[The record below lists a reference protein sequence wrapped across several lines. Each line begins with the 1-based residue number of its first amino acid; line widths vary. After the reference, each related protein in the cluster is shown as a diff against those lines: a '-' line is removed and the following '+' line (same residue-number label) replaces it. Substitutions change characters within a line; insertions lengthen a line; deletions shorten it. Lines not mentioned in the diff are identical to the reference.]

1 MFERE
6 DTSLRRWRRSV
17 KKIGLLAVL
26 AGLAPALSADSHS
39 PAELPAAPAAVSAE
53 SALSAL
59 SDGFLYSDYLQNLP
73 NLQTETTP
81 VVSGF
86 HGSFAVENRP
96 SLLESIAD
104 GLPARLR
111 QEAQSVPLRQW
122 GLGWAIDS
130 RRPEVAP
137 ALAAGGWRL
146 ANWLGKEVLL
156 SATDKYGI
164 QTLEFDLQSELGG
177 RRAAIGVN
185 ALGALRQT
193 ERNAIA
199 WQLSGFKSKDG
210 VGGNVGGL
218 YRWVTPDE
226 NHLLG
231 ANLFLDYED
240 YEAGAF
246 NRWSLGGEWRSAWV
260 DAFANVYRGIT
271 DSKLHKGERYY
282 TADGYELEVNV
293 HSPNVAWIA
302 GALTYYNWK
311 GENGDSDEDGV
322 RFGLKFTP
330 TLPLLLEVEY
340 DDGDDRDNDWGGR
353 IVYSGEFGGAQSPS
367 VHRRNGEFIPRD
379 FFFAAAN
386 REYAQR
392 IRKVENR
399 GPNYHN
405 RYISFQTAGDTLR
418 TGDPITILGPGLTL
432 ALTYSATPAPPHY
445 VASGVLGGATLATP
459 QTITASLPYKVPSDA
474 PVVTVQS
481 GDPFAIRTSAGEQ
494 SRTLFIGST
503 VALAETYAHLINGRV
518 SLSSGGESYEIR
530 RNILTSNL
538 TIATYD
544 SFILPPAAI
553 ITLVSPLTDITA
565 PIVLPTLQGVRV
577 QRFSNTST
585 IRPSSGQIVL
595 ADRLFSSPAVNGRQL
610 TPTET
615 KITLTTPTRTTLTT
629 YNATHRIYAQASQPL
644 TATIR
649 LNVLSGYRAKV
660 TLINSGPTLTLTGNA
675 TFTLT
680 IASPQSTQ
688 TQIFGIER
696 DDILGLPVPEH
707 SNTFSLT
714 LAYSPITPLT
724 NPTFAKIPSDT
735 VLRTFT
741 SLTAAAVPIAVLTAS
756 GGNHPNYQYRLTPGG
771 GNFEIVGGRTLQL
784 TAPGY
789 GLYTATVEF
798 ANNLAN
804 LSADEAAAF
813 RQFSPPQ
820 RAAHVVQVTN
830 IYDRIGGT
838 WNIGGHPNLDD
849 DATVTIQRVAAA
861 AVIVGTLIA
870 SGGDG
875 TYTYTLHGGDAA
887 KASIDGNGVLSL
899 PDSTALPGD
908 IDLTVE
914 INDTSDHTDTTMPQN
929 QQTAPITI
937 TLLIRYMKVD
947 ALAAAVETPSGV
959 SGTVLAA
966 AAVPG
971 AATPAASV
979 NVSGGDGNATVRLA
993 AGGDASFA
1001 VDSANRIVW
1010 TPRAF
1015 GKATATLA
1023 VRDGLTGLPGG
1034 TDEQNPVVVAEL
1046 IRAASLSFD
1055 GGHLTPDSG
1064 IASLTVT
1071 LYFDE
1076 EIPQAERSFATL
1088 MIANGYDE
1096 LGAPVFDASGDEFY
1110 ALHNDGRLEI
1120 KMSTKA
1126 EVSPKTGVIRINY
1139 RQTDN
1144 SKPTLINPNGH
1155 RYAVRLESAYR
1166 PITLQAFTPD
1176 GQTEIAAPVRVLT
1189 NNATVASLVATGGRA
1204 GRDLQV
1210 LAGADNFELFESDT
1224 KLRLKVADGATTPS
1238 AFRLYTVT
1246 LRYADNSGNSEELI
1260 LTVDYVEETP
1270 PLALSFA
1277 GGIGNGGNVV
1287 LHRTAAGSVRIATL
1301 TIGGGLPP
1309 FVVGEKSASSD
1320 YDLANAPNT
1329 SRSRILY
1336 IPAGVEPTT
1345 GQGKSFMAEITVSDA
1360 DDDASPAQSIT
1371 VNVRY
1376 VKVNELASSLT
1387 DASGNPGTPLGTV
1400 YVFSESELSALR
1412 TKLTEMKTT
1421 GGSAVERDFLV
1432 LEAHKDGQ
1440 EIISDRDRDYEIGH
1454 TANAADADL
1463 YFTPRDGYGTYS
1475 VVFKMRDSSV
1485 FGDGMIARAGF
1496 SPPTK
1501 QTLTVHARPIIVSV
1515 FAGHRPD
1522 TSNHASTVG
1531 LTHLPL
1537 QNTVIQLTVTA
1548 RHDLILNRAVLASN
1562 FITVAQ
1568 IHAPP
1573 GIRYFGITTNGH
1585 LQRIIPSDSP
1595 AGSFPQP
1602 PDGGRINI
1610 VRLGPTSSSAGN
1622 ISPEGQ
1628 TFTLILT
1635 AHVGGNSTPG
1645 IATVRMEVKFEQELA
1660 LDFVAPDSTDG
1671 TGDPKTFWRGV
1682 RFHPTTPVVVASAA
1696 LGGGTNP
1703 ALSALPSD
1711 SDFKLLAD
1719 NKIGLLPDR
1728 FGTYS
1733 LTVRATED
1741 GGLTAETA
1749 LTITVQPL
1757 YEVYV
1762 GDQKIEDTPLL
1773 RFTVSVAAEP
1783 ITSPVRVAQFRF
1795 LGEGAA
1801 NHCAGFSSGNSHLLA
1816 LQKEGAICHMVVVP
1830 QSSPVTPDNRVLGSY
1845 VNVGSGNLH
1854 PGLNRLALDR
1864 NIEVQLAPK
1873 SGIRLTDPT
1882 VPTSAPRTVFV
1893 DTEIK
1898 SNDNLEIA
1906 KVVAVTESGSPQ
1918 IALINTDT
1926 NNPFS
1931 IDNANLLRLSP
1942 TRFGAHTA
1950 TVRATDSAN
1959 NSTADAI
1966 VTVSVHRAFRVFP
1979 GGGDTE
1985 LTYQAADSNDYR
1997 FSVSITFDQTVVAN
2011 LTLAELRGFN
2021 ADVCARSTSPLF
2033 SNSASK
2039 APGGVDIVKN
2049 GASCH
2054 LVLKPSP
2061 SGQDPTLP
2069 DNRDLVFDWTFS
2081 NPGSGYRFLSAGG
2094 VGARIFVKLAPKP
2107 DIKLSDPDLGG
2118 GDGIPR
2124 LHYAIGRFNRAVD
2137 LSPGGIVE
2145 PRSRLRIARMR
2156 AGPGAGSIY
2165 DTIGSS
2171 TKFSFDVD
2179 DESRLLLTPGT
2190 SRFSAGPGTHI
2201 VTVAIGTSIGRATRT
2216 ITVQLDRL
2224 YQIYDTDGDVLPDD
2238 LYQIT
2243 LAIPFADEI
2252 SASRDV
2258 AEFRL
2263 SGTGAATICNGA
2275 TAENADTSSA
2285 KDNIEFEF
2293 MKNAA
2298 NCKLVFRPG
2307 SGKPN
2312 IRAAGQTLTVNVD
2325 FPDGERF
2332 YGTANPAY
2340 RIILDAMYEPI
2351 QLALGGANGAGLP
2364 ITVVTSRDA
2373 EFARVGATGG
2383 DGTYT
2388 FEKIGDSDKITVAAD
2403 GDLHFNVA
2411 ANAYGEQTITVK
2423 VTDGAGEVDPATLIV
2438 KANYIDRPYTMTDY
2452 RGNDI
2457 APVIVNNIHEIR
2469 VSVYGPDRSPWNQ
2482 GATDFAFLTLRLAS
2496 GATKG
2501 AEFCGTAPPADCEI
2515 NIEFLEALPSEGK
2528 LARWQPTGSAKLEP
2542 APGHEEGIQFIIN
2555 SGGSAVVTVWI
2566 RGYFIRTTDLALA
2579 VEKPESSA
2587 SGPVRW
2593 FTEFASPPVAS
2604 LVASLDAT
2612 GGGEGTRAVITNAPP
2627 GDIFDITDE
2636 NILRFAPTAKG
2647 IYTLTLAAMDNVG
2660 TTPANQTVTVAYG
2673 DPLVA
2678 TMNSGGHDDSVQN
2691 GTLSNGGTVIFHNYF
2706 ASAGRPGLTDLPIAT
2721 LVAKGGIG
2729 DHTFT
2734 WQDTSTGDPGND
2746 SGYVVVSNGILWL
2759 NRFDSGGQNAP
2770 GTGRAIESTPE
2781 FVATITV
2788 NDGFDASPPVL
2799 LSITGAAF
2807 QHRRPANKPD
2817 PENPRMQLEVGGNVF
2832 ALHTDTGET
2841 PILTLGLPSTAA
2853 IDTTNGLVVATMR
2866 TGGGYDSKQT
2876 VRVVGSSSDDLIISD
2891 TVTDT
2896 PPGDDD
2902 KLREIILQNNI
2913 TNLADFPADANGE
2926 SNTRSVVIT
2935 YKTRYLGRDFFDA
2948 SIQEPHEA
2956 TISLKFKIKKMTAT
2970 RESKDLIAAANAKIP
2985 DNIASGNL
2993 IREASDNTGNIE
3005 IARTD
3010 NTLTYAG
3017 LTVAKITFAN
3027 LIGLGGKLSVSD
3039 LINGTGIIGH
3049 DNSILTITTGSTDNE
3064 IFLKTRV
3071 PAAHAASHPFT
3082 PALGIG
3088 GSDVAAL
3095 DGGFVVNVQQITPP
3109 ADPLRVD
3116 VFLLGPNNARGAKV
3130 TGPLEFVNAGTHNPV
3145 PFRWAAGSGGT
3156 GNGVQIAVA
3165 PTARDLTVD
3174 GGGFGFADSYLMKA
3188 ILFRNG
3194 QHFSRQRI
3202 AFRVNDTPDD
3212 SWPDGVDF
3220 TPERTIHL
3228 TFNGYDSAAEVSCKS
3243 GGTGGHTQ
3251 LFTEPENGTVGRVV
3265 SGDGDYR
3272 LNLRNG
3278 LIAQSAVAYR
3288 KALNI
3293 YIRAASPGAGV
3304 GSRYNQCKINGEE
3317 TNAALGRRTHLLCKI
3332 HQPTSSFTNPELA
3345 VQAGDVVMVAPGPPQ
3360 PMDFGE
3366 FPAHFDVMGY
3376 IRNARKAQGGRSA
3389 VHYNAER
3396 HSNIFRV
3403 YHKPG
3408 VVKTTKSDQLEL
3420 FLARGELDDFN
3431 DGCQGVDL
3439 PDDGSEGF
3447 YLNSR
3452 FVRTYKWRE
3461 AASEAEL
3468 DARVVITSNTGRP
3481 QATNPHTLSCA
3492 DGGNQGQTQRFFEPG
3507 STEAVG
3513 RDSSN
3518 NVARLTLS
3526 KGLTGEVRQSFR
3538 RQSNVYVSHAGIEEG
3553 VDGRRYSSC
3562 TISPPDGALR
3572 FDFRCTAL
3580 NAKPPLGTNTQE
3592 NGDQRWIHIVGGDVV
3607 LLAPFSDIGSVATR
3621 RHAPRPGRSGQF
3633 ESVLGYLQFAR
3644 SHSADAIRH
3653 SNLFRIYHKPGEGK
3667 PGKPTDLELF
3677 AARGEYGS
3685 DRDAG
3690 CHTRDL
3696 NTNGSEGFYLT
3707 DKFVRTYKWQEAV
3720 HQSILDQK
3728 SVITTVNTGREQL
3741 PVSAAP
3747 GP

>member
-81 VVSGF
+81 IVSGF

-130 RRPEVAP
+130 RRPEVTP

-231 ANLFLDYED
+231 ANVFLDYED

-367 VHRRNGEFIPRD
+367 VHRRGGEFIPRD

-392 IRKVENR
+392 IRKVEDIDNTVP
-399 GPNYHN
+399 G
-405 RYISFQTAGDTLR
+405 RYISFQMADSNGNLVPRDITS
-418 TGDPITILGPGLTL
+418 DPITILGPGLTL
-432 ALTYSATPAPPHY
+432 ALAYSATPAPHY
-445 VASGVLGGATLATP
+445 EASGVLGGATLATP
-459 QTITASLPYKVPSDA
+459 QIITASLPYKVPSDA

-530 RNILTSNL
+530 RNILTSAL

-1023 VRDGLTGLPGG
+1023 VSDGLTGLPGG

-1126 EVSPKTGVIRINY
+1126 EVSPKTGIIRINY

-1204 GRDLQV
+1204 GRDLRV

-1246 LRYADNSGNSEELI
+1246 LRYADNSNNSEELI

-1301 TIGGGLPP
+1301 NIDGGLEP

-1345 GQGKSFMAEITVSDA
+1345 GQGKSFAAEITVSDA

-1387 DASGNPGTPLGTV
+1387 DASGTPGTPLGTV
-1400 YVFSESELSALR
+1400 YVFSESVLSTLR

-1421 GGSAVERDFLV
+1421 GGSEVDRQFLV
-1432 LEAHKDGQ
+1432 LEAHKDGT
-1440 EIISDRDRDYEIGH
+1440 ESITDTDRDRNYDIDH
-1454 TANAADADL
+1454 TANAANADL
-1463 YFTPRDGYGTYS
+1463 YFTPKDGYGTYS

-1522 TSNHASTVG
+1522 RSNHASTVG

-1548 RHDLILNRAVLASN
+1548 RHDLVLTRTLAAGN
-1562 FITVAQ
+1562 INDITVAQ

-1573 GIRYFGITTNGH
+1573 GIRYYGFANNGH
-1585 LQRIIPSDSP
+1585 LMRLSLPSDE
-1595 AGSFPQP
+1595 QP
-1602 PDGGRINI
+1602 PAEQGRIDI
-1610 VRLGPTSSSAGN
+1610 IRLGPTSTSAGD
-1622 ISPEGQ
+1622 ISPTGQ
-1628 TFTLILT
+1628 TFTLIMT
-1635 AHVGGNSTPG
+1635 AHAGVNNQAPQV
-1645 IATVRMEVKFEQELA
+1645 ATVRMEVKFESALG

-1671 TGDPKTFWRGV
+1671 TGDPKTLWRGV

-1711 SDFKLLAD
+1711 SDFQLLAD

-1757 YEVYV
+1757 YEIYV
-1762 GDQKIEDTPLL
+1762 GDQKIEDPGGNI

-1801 NHCAGFSSGNSHLLA
+1801 SHCTGFSSGNDLIVNF
-1816 LQKEGAICHMVVVP
+1816 QKEGAICHMVVVP
-1830 QSSPVTPDNRVLGSY
+1830 QSPAVTPDNRALISY
-1845 VNVGSGNLH
+1845 VNVGTGNIH
-1854 PGLNRLALDR
+1854 PGLNRLLLDR
-1864 NIEVQLAPK
+1864 NITVQLAPK
-1873 SGIRLTDPT
+1873 VGIKLTDPAA
-1882 VPTSAPRTVFV
+1882 PASDPRTVFV

-1985 LTYQAADSNDYR
+1985 LTYQAAESNDYR

-2165 DTIGSS
+2165 NTIGSS
-2171 TKFSFDVD
+2171 TKFSFDID

-2201 VTVAIGTSIGRATRT
+2201 VTVAIGTSIGQATRT

-2275 TAENADTSSA
+2275 TAENADTSAA

-2351 QLALGGANGAGLP
+2351 QLALGGANGSGLP

-2388 FEKIGDSDKITVAAD
+2388 YEKIGDSDKITVAAD

-2438 KANYIDRPYTMTDY
+2438 TANYIDRPYTMTDY

-2469 VSVYGPDRSPWNQ
+2469 LSVYGPDRATWGA
-2482 GATDFAFLTLRLAS
+2482 GATDFAFVTLRLAS

-2501 AEFCGTAPPADCEI
+2501 NDSCAGFNFVIPADDCEG
-2515 NIEFLEALPSEGK
+2515 NIEFLAAGGGK
-2528 LARWQPTGSAKLEP
+2528 LDRWQPVGDTKLEA
-2542 APGHEEGIQFIIN
+2542 APGHEEGILFQVLVN
-2555 SGGSAVVTVWI
+2555 SSAVATVWI

-2612 GGGEGTRAVITNAPP
+2612 GGGEGTRAAIVKAPA
-2627 GDIFDITDE
+2627 GGIFDLTDE

-2691 GTLSNGGTVIFHNYF
+2691 GTLSNGGTVVFHNYF
-2706 ASAGRPGLTDLPIAT
+2706 AGGARTGSTDLPIAT

-2729 DHTFT
+2729 ARTFT
-2734 WQDTSTGDPGND
+2734 WQDTSTGNPGNRN
-2746 SGYVVVSNGILWL
+2746 GFVEMSNNILLL
-2759 NRFDSGGQNAP
+2759 NRFHTDSN
-2770 GTGRAIESTPE
+2770 GTSPSQGDGKAFDADPQ
-2781 FVATITV
+2781 FAATITV
-2788 NDGFDASPPVL
+2788 DDGFDGSPPVL
-2799 LSITGAAF
+2799 LSITGIVWR
-2807 QHRRPANKPD
+2807 HRND
-2817 PENPRMQLEVGGNVF
+2817 NSENPVMQLEAGDNVF
-2832 ALHTDTGET
+2832 ALHTDTAET
-2841 PILTLGLPSTAA
+2841 PILTLGLPSTLA
-2853 IDTTNGLVVATMR
+2853 IGSSGLAIATVR
-2866 TGGGYDSKQT
+2866 TSGGYVSKNLR
-2876 VRVVGSSSDDLIISD
+2876 RVGGSSSSD
-2891 TVTDT
+2891 VDVAN
-2896 PPGDDD
+2896 PSIDGDDE
-2902 KLREIILQNNI
+2902 LREVILQNRSGED
-2913 TNLADFPADANGE
+2913 NLADFPADANGE

-2970 RESKDLIAAANAKIP
+2970 RESKDLIAAANAAIP
-2985 DNIASGNL
+2985 ATL
-2993 IREASDNTGNIE
+2993 VTGNPIGE
-3005 IARTD
+3005 AADNSGDIAIHRTD

-3017 LTVAKITFAN
+3017 LTVAKMTYKN
-3027 LIGLGGKLSVSD
+3027 LVGLGGKIPLSD
-3039 LINGTGIIGH
+3039 LLVANA
-3049 DNSILTITTGSTDNE
+3049 NSILTVTAGSAE
-3064 IFLKTRV
+3064 GEFFVKTRV
-3071 PAAHAASHPFT
+3071 PAAHAASNPFT
-3082 PALGIG
+3082 PAIG
-3088 GSDVAAL
+3088 GANI
-3095 DGGFVVNVQQITPP
+3095 DGGFVANATRYATPTPFSVEIFVAPGFGGGTRNVKIP
-3109 ADPLRVD
+3109 APYEIP
-3116 VFLLGPNNARGAKV
+3116 GGAV
-3130 TGPLEFVNAGTHNPV
+3130 G
-3145 PFRWAAGSGGT
+3145 FRAVAAGGGAGGT
-3156 GNGVQIAVA
+3156 NLQMRFDWGYSAGNQVFEPNGAHA
-3165 PTARDLTVD
+3165 NRKTFDLNTGGSGNPRARFFV
-3174 GGGFGFADSYLMKA
+3174 Y
-3188 ILFRNG
+3188 
-3194 QHFSRQRI
+3194 
-3202 AFRVNDTPDD
+3202 DTNPAGLP
-3212 SWPDGVDF
+3212 SGVDF
-3220 TPERTIHL
+3220 TPERQIDIAFTRR
-3228 TFNGYDSAAEVSCKS
+3228 GSATDISCQN
-3243 GGTGGHTQ
+3243 GGTGGITQ
-3251 LFTEPENGTVGRVV
+3251 LFTDPGNVVVGRLVN
-3265 SGDGDYR
+3265 SGNDFR
-3272 LNLRNG
+3272 LNLGGG
-3278 LIAQSAVAYR
+3278 LIAQGAVNYR

-3293 YIRAASPGAGV
+3293 YVRATSTGAGV
-3304 GSRYNQCKINGEE
+3304 GSRYNQCEISEV
-3317 TNAALGRRTHLLCKI
+3317 TTPGRRTQLLCGI
-3332 HQPTSSFTNPELA
+3332 TDAGSGFTNAEVA
-3345 VQAGDVVMVAPGPPQ
+3345 VQAGDVVMAAPGPNSAPVPEH
-3360 PMDFGE
+3360 PMNFGKA
-3366 FPAHFDVMGY
+3366 PAHFDAVQY

-3396 HSNIFRV
+3396 HANIFRV

-3408 VVKTTKSDQLEL
+3408 EVKPTASDQLEL
-3420 FLARGELDDFN
+3420 FLAKGEEDDIN

-3452 FVRTYKWRE
+3452 FIRTYKWRD
-3461 AASEAEL
+3461 AATNAEL
-3468 DARVVITSNTGRP
+3468 DARRVITSNTGRP
-3481 QATNPHTLSCA
+3481 QATDPSTFSCREGGNIGGNTQIYTGASGPVGGGFATRTDLHLGLTSQAGAAFQRILNIFISHTATSAGGTHRYSRCRIFGNSRQHIVCNLTFPHHGQANPMSPVYAGDIVLVAPTAKAGFNVIHNGIRYDTTGTGKFDNVLNLIAQRDQSAADERNMNLFRVYSRPGVQRPGDSNQLELFLARGVEGGHEGDYAPTCA
-3492 DGGNQGQTQRFFEPG
+3492 AEDLPDGGNR
-3507 STEAVG
+3507 
-3513 RDSSN
+3513 
-3518 NVARLTLS
+3518 
-3526 KGLTGEVRQSFR
+3526 
-3538 RQSNVYVSHAGIEEG
+3538 
-3553 VDGRRYSSC
+3553 
-3562 TISPPDGALR
+3562 
-3572 FDFRCTAL
+3572 
-3580 NAKPPLGTNTQE
+3580 
-3592 NGDQRWIHIVGGDVV
+3592 
-3607 LLAPFSDIGSVATR
+3607 
-3621 RHAPRPGRSGQF
+3621 
-3633 ESVLGYLQFAR
+3633 
-3644 SHSADAIRH
+3644 
-3653 SNLFRIYHKPGEGK
+3653 
-3667 PGKPTDLELF
+3667 
-3677 AARGEYGS
+3677 
-3685 DRDAG
+3685 
-3690 CHTRDL
+3690 
-3696 NTNGSEGFYLT
+3696 FYLT
-3707 DKFVRTYKWQEAV
+3707 SAGVRTYKASE
-3720 HQSILDQK
+3720 
-3728 SVITTVNTGREQL
+3728 
-3741 PVSAAP
+3741 AAP
-3747 GP
+3747 ESAFRDRVPNGQRPRPAP

>member
-1 MFERE
+1 MSARK
-6 DTSLRRWRRSV
+6 DTPLRRWRRSV

-39 PAELPAAPAAVSAE
+39 PAELPDKPATPAAVSAE

-59 SDGFLYSDYLQNLP
+59 SDGFLYSDYLQNFP
-73 NLQTETTP
+73 LQAENSP

-104 GLPARLR
+104 GLPARLH
-111 QEAQSVPLRQW
+111 QEAQSVPVREW

-130 RRPEVAP
+130 RRPEVTP

-177 RRAAIGVN
+177 RRAAIGIN

-353 IVYSGEFGGAQSPS
+353 IVYSGEFGGVQSPS
-367 VHRRNGEFIPRD
+367 VHRRGGEFIPRD

-392 IRKVENR
+392 IRKVEDIDNTVP
-399 GPNYHN
+399 G
-405 RYISFQTAGDTLR
+405 RYISFQMADSNGNLVPRDITS
-418 TGDPITILGPGLTL
+418 DPITILGPGLTL
-432 ALTYSATPAPPHY
+432 ALAYSATPAPHY
-445 VASGVLGGATLATP
+445 EASGVLGGATLATP

-530 RNILTSNL
+530 RNILASTL

-553 ITLVSPLTDITA
+553 ITVVSPLTDTKA

-820 RAAHVVQVTN
+820 TAEHVVQVTN

-838 WNIGGHPNLDD
+838 WNIVGHPNLDD

-914 INDTSDHTDTTMPQN
+914 INDTSDHTDTTQPQN

-1155 RYAVRLESAYR
+1155 RYAVRLEAAYR

-1204 GRDLQV
+1204 GRDLRV

-1301 TIGGGLPP
+1301 NIGGGLPP

-1345 GQGKSFMAEITVSDA
+1345 GQGKSFAAEITVSDA

-1522 TSNHASTVG
+1522 RSNHASTVG

-1548 RHDLILNRAVLASN
+1548 RHDLVLTRAVLASN

-1568 IHAPP
+1568 INAPP
-1573 GIRYFGITTNGH
+1573 GITYHGFADY
-1585 LQRIIPSDSP
+1585 LQRLIPPNADH
-1595 AGSFPQP
+1595 P

-1610 VRLGPTSSSAGN
+1610 VRLGPQSGQDP
-1622 ISPEGQ
+1622 ISPTGQ
-1628 TFTLILT
+1628 TFTLIMT
-1635 AHVGGNSTPG
+1635 ARIGNNVGPEV
-1645 IATVRMEVKFEQELA
+1645 ATVRMEVKFEQELA

-1671 TGDPKTFWRGV
+1671 TGDPKTLWRGV
-1682 RFHPTTPVVVASAA
+1682 RFHSTAPVVVASAV

-1711 SDFKLLAD
+1711 SDFQLLAD

-1757 YEVYV
+1757 YEIYV
-1762 GDQKIEDTPLL
+1762 GDQKIDDPGGNI

-1801 NHCAGFSSGNSHLLA
+1801 SHCTGFSSGNDLIVNF
-1816 LQKEGAICHMVVVP
+1816 QKEGAICHMVVVP
-1830 QSSPVTPDNRVLGSY
+1830 QSPAVTPDNRALISY
-1845 VNVGSGNLH
+1845 VNVGTGNIH
-1854 PGLNRLALDR
+1854 PGLNRLLLDR
-1864 NIEVQLAPK
+1864 NITVQLAPK
-1873 SGIRLTDPT
+1873 LALRLTDRGPDLAT
-1882 VPTSAPRTVFV
+1882 PNVRTGAPFEVINVAGLGGDPSFPFSV
-1893 DTEIK
+1893 
-1898 SNDNLEIA
+1898 
-1906 KVVAVTESGSPQ
+1906 VVASVVLGGKPGSNPQ
-1918 IALINTDT
+1918 LDPIPSDSDFKLVADNKIA
-1926 NNPFS
+1926 FV
-1931 IDNANLLRLSP
+1931 RP
-1942 TRFGAHTA
+1942 TRFGDH
-1950 TVRATDSAN
+1950 
-1959 NSTADAI
+1959 I
-1966 VTVSVHRAFRVFP
+1966 
-1979 GGGDTE
+1979 
-1985 LTYQAADSNDYR
+1985 
-1997 FSVSITFDQTVVAN
+1997 
-2011 LTLAELRGFN
+2011 LTLR
-2021 ADVCARSTSPLF
+2021 ARET
-2033 SNSASK
+2033 A
-2039 APGGVDIVKN
+2039 
-2049 GASCH
+2049 GA
-2054 LVLKPSP
+2054 
-2061 SGQDPTLP
+2061 
-2069 DNRDLVFDWTFS
+2069 
-2081 NPGSGYRFLSAGG
+2081 NPLSA
-2094 VGARIFVKLAPKP
+2094 
-2107 DIKLSDPDLGG
+2107 
-2118 GDGIPR
+2118 
-2124 LHYAIGRFNRAVD
+2124 
-2137 LSPGGIVE
+2137 E
-2145 PRSRLRIARMR
+2145 
-2156 AGPGAGSIY
+2156 
-2165 DTIGSS
+2165 
-2171 TKFSFDVD
+2171 TK
-2179 DESRLLLTPGT
+2179 
-2190 SRFSAGPGTHI
+2190 
-2201 VTVAIGTSIGRATRT
+2201 
-2216 ITVQLDRL
+2216 
-2224 YQIYDTDGDVLPDD
+2224 
-2238 LYQIT
+2238 
-2243 LAIPFADEI
+2243 
-2252 SASRDV
+2252 
-2258 AEFRL
+2258 
-2263 SGTGAATICNGA
+2263 
-2275 TAENADTSSA
+2275 
-2285 KDNIEFEF
+2285 
-2293 MKNAA
+2293 
-2298 NCKLVFRPG
+2298 
-2307 SGKPN
+2307 
-2312 IRAAGQTLTVNVD
+2312 LTVNVNRLHRVFVGD
-2325 FPDGERF
+2325 RELAENATGKYDITVSSTFNKEITAPLALAQLRYIGDKAAAHCASSSTLDSAVSNFGLVRQGAICNVVLNPSNPALTPDNQKISDSVGVAEPTSPPKAANEF
-2332 YGTANPAY
+2332 YYRTTRTFNIEIVPRYDPIKLTLVGAFGGGTAREVVFERDTY
-2340 RIILDAMYEPI
+2340 FGRIVGGGGNSTDASPLTFS
-2351 QLALGGANGAGLP
+2351 Q
-2364 ITVVTSRDA
+2364 V
-2373 EFARVGATGG
+2373 G
-2383 DGTYT
+2383 DGD
-2388 FEKIGDSDKITVAAD
+2388 KIEFDLASSGRFVDLELNVGENEYGEFKITVQ
-2403 GDLHFNVA
+2403 
-2411 ANAYGEQTITVK
+2411 ANDTLDSTPPALITAT
-2423 VTDGAGEVDPATLIV
+2423 VT
-2438 KANYIDRPYTMTDY
+2438 RTDIPFSVEDQ
-2452 RGNDI
+2452 RGNI
-2457 APVIVNNIHEIR
+2457 IEPVLESNLYKVA
-2469 VSVYGPDRSPWNQ
+2469 VTVYGPD
-2482 GATDFAFLTLRLAS
+2482 T
-2496 GATKG
+2496 
-2501 AEFCGTAPPADCEI
+2501 
-2515 NIEFLEALPSEGK
+2515 
-2528 LARWQPTGSAKLEP
+2528 PTWGSAATLVFLNIYVPSDGRLEGNSFNRSGNRLRTQASTP
-2542 APGHEEGIQFIIN
+2542 LAVAPGNVQTGLITVISGTDVNGQ
-2555 SGGSAVVTVWI
+2555 GGSPAATVEVKAA
-2566 RGYFIRTTDLALA
+2566 FIRVADLALA
-2579 VEKPESSA
+2579 VRKPTAAATPAE
-2587 SGPVRW
+2587 PVRW
-2593 FTEFASPPVAS
+2593 FTEFASAAS
-2604 LVASLDAT
+2604 LVASLEAT
-2612 GGGEGTRAVITNAPP
+2612 GGGEGTRAVITAAPP
-2627 GDIFDITDE
+2627 GDIFALSND
-2636 NILRFAPTAKG
+2636 NILSFKPTAKG
-2647 IYTLTLAAMDNVG
+2647 IYTLTLAAMDNIG

-2673 DPLVA
+2673 DPIVA
-2678 TMNSGGHDDSVQN
+2678 QMNSGGHDDSVQN

-2706 ASAGRPGLTDLPIAT
+2706 ASAGRTGTTDLPIAT
-2721 LVAKGGIG
+2721 LVASGGVG
-2729 DHTFT
+2729 ARTFT
-2734 WQDTSTGDPGND
+2734 WQDTSTGTPGND

-2759 NRFDSGGQNAP
+2759 NRFHDDSSGNPVNSP

-2781 FVATITV
+2781 FAATITV
-2788 NDGFDASPPVL
+2788 DDGFDASPPVL

-2817 PENPRMQLEVGGNVF
+2817 PENPRIQLETGGNVF

-2853 IDTTNGLVVATMR
+2853 IDTTNGFVVATMR

-2891 TVTDT
+2891 TVTD
-2896 PPGDDD
+2896 DSDSDD
-2902 KLREIILQNNI
+2902 KLRPIILRNNV

-2970 RESKDLIAAANAKIP
+2970 RESKDLIAAANAAIP
-2985 DNIASGNL
+2985 ATLVSGNP
-2993 IREASDNTGNIE
+2993 IGEAADNSGD
-3005 IARTD
+3005 IAIHRTD

-3017 LTVAKITFAN
+3017 LTVAKMTYKN
-3027 LIGLGGKLSVSD
+3027 LVGLGGKIPLSD
-3039 LINGTGIIGH
+3039 LLVANA
-3049 DNSILTITTGSTDNE
+3049 NSILTVTAGSAE
-3064 IFLKTRV
+3064 GEFFVKTRV
-3071 PAAHAASHPFT
+3071 PAAHAASNPFT
-3082 PALGIG
+3082 PAIG
-3088 GSDVAAL
+3088 GANI
-3095 DGGFVVNVQQITPP
+3095 DGGFVANATRYATPTPFSVEIFVAPGFGGGTRNVKIPAPYEIPGGAVGFRAVAAGGGAGGTNVQMRFDWSYSAGNQ
-3109 ADPLRVD
+3109 
-3116 VFLLGPNNARGAKV
+3116 VFEPNGAHANRK
-3130 TGPLEFVNAGTHNPV
+3130 TF
-3145 PFRWAAGSGGT
+3145 
-3156 GNGVQIAVA
+3156 
-3165 PTARDLTVD
+3165 DLNT
-3174 GGGFGFADSYLMKA
+3174 GGGGNPRARFFVY
-3188 ILFRNG
+3188 
-3194 QHFSRQRI
+3194 
-3202 AFRVNDTPDD
+3202 DTNPAGLP
-3212 SWPDGVDF
+3212 SGVDF
-3220 TPERTIHL
+3220 TPERQIDIAFTRR
-3228 TFNGYDSAAEVSCKS
+3228 GSATDISCQN
-3243 GGTGGHTQ
+3243 GGTGGITQ

-3278 LIAQSAVAYR
+3278 LIAQSAVSYR

-3293 YIRAASPGAGV
+3293 YVRAASPGVGV
-3304 GSRYNQCKINGEE
+3304 GSRYNQCKINGED
-3317 TNAALGRRTHLLCKI
+3317 TTAALGHRTHLLCRI
-3332 HQPTSSFTNPELA
+3332 HQPTGSFTHPEVA

-3366 FPAHFDVMGY
+3366 FPAHFDVVGY
-3376 IRNARKAQGGRSA
+3376 INNARKAQGGRSA

-3396 HSNIFRV
+3396 HSNFFRV

-3420 FLARGELDDFN
+3420 FLAKGEEGDIN

-3439 PDDGSEGF
+3439 ADDGSEGF

-3452 FVRTYKWRE
+3452 FIRTYKWRD
-3461 AASEAEL
+3461 AATNAEL
-3468 DARVVITSNTGRP
+3468 VARRVITSNTGRP
-3481 QATNPHTLSCA
+3481 QATDPSTFSCREGGNIGGNTQIYTGASGPVGGGFATRTDLHLGLTSQAGAAFQRILNIFISHTATSAGGTHRYSRCRIFGNSRQHIVCNLTFPHHGQANPMSPVYAGDIVLVAPTAKAGFNVIHNGIRYDTDGTGKFDNVLNLIAQRDQNAADERNMNLFRVYSRPGVQRSGDSNQLELFLARGVEGGHEGDYAPTCA
-3492 DGGNQGQTQRFFEPG
+3492 AEDLPDGGNR
-3507 STEAVG
+3507 
-3513 RDSSN
+3513 
-3518 NVARLTLS
+3518 
-3526 KGLTGEVRQSFR
+3526 
-3538 RQSNVYVSHAGIEEG
+3538 
-3553 VDGRRYSSC
+3553 
-3562 TISPPDGALR
+3562 
-3572 FDFRCTAL
+3572 
-3580 NAKPPLGTNTQE
+3580 
-3592 NGDQRWIHIVGGDVV
+3592 
-3607 LLAPFSDIGSVATR
+3607 
-3621 RHAPRPGRSGQF
+3621 
-3633 ESVLGYLQFAR
+3633 
-3644 SHSADAIRH
+3644 
-3653 SNLFRIYHKPGEGK
+3653 
-3667 PGKPTDLELF
+3667 
-3677 AARGEYGS
+3677 
-3685 DRDAG
+3685 
-3690 CHTRDL
+3690 
-3696 NTNGSEGFYLT
+3696 FYLT
-3707 DKFVRTYKWQEAV
+3707 SAGVRTYKASE
-3720 HQSILDQK
+3720 
-3728 SVITTVNTGREQL
+3728 
-3741 PVSAAP
+3741 AAP
-3747 GP
+3747 ESAFRDRVPNGQRPRPAP